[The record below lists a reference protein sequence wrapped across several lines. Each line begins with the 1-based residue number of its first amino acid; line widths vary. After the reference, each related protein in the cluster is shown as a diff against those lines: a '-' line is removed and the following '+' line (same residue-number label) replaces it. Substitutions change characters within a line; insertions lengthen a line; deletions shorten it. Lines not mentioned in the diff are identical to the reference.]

1 MCRMKTNEDPVVP
14 LHYLELLSR
23 SYPNIQSVATEVI
36 NLSAILNLPKGTE
49 HFLSDL
55 HGESEA
61 FLHMLKNGSGVIAD
75 KIGILF
81 GESISEDSRR
91 ELATLIYYPEE
102 KLAMLTRRLP
112 NKEDWYR
119 EKLFQ
124 LVQICRLVASK
135 YTRSKVR
142 KTLPEKFAYIIE
154 ELLHEQEVDDNKN
167 AYYQSIL
174 DTIISTGRAD
184 DFIMAIS
191 EVIQCLSIDRL
202 HILGDIFDRGPG
214 AHRIMDRLMAYH
226 QVDIQWGNHDI
237 LWMGAAAGSEACMAN
252 AVRISLRYGNM
263 RTLEDGYGISLL
275 PLATFAMETYG
286 DDPCDYFMP
295 RSATEEYTQN
305 ERLLLA
311 RMHKAIAMI
320 QFKLEG
326 QVVMRRPHYHM
337 EHRLL
342 LDKMDL
348 ARGIIR
354 VDGVEHR
361 LLDTHFPTVDA
372 NAPYELTELE
382 RALVERLQ
390 GSFCSSDRLQRHVRF
405 LFSHGSMYLI
415 CNDNLLY
422 HGCIAMNEDG
432 SFREFVVNG
441 ESYAG
446 KAFMDRVEQLARQGF
461 FTREDNEAK
470 RYGLDAMWYLWSG
483 DISPLYGKD
492 KMATFERH
500 FIASK
505 DTHAEVKDIYYT
517 MRDDEHMCRKI
528 LEEFELDPERSHII
542 NGHVPVKVRKG
553 ESPIKAN
560 GRMIVIDGGLSEA
573 YQPETG
579 IAGYTLIYNSH
590 GIRLVSHRPFVS
602 RLKAVEENLDIH
614 STTMLLETSRER
626 IRIRDTYTGGLM
638 IRRIEEL
645 RALLAAYRSGQI
657 KTH

>member
-1 MCRMKTNEDPVVP
+1 MKNENTPVNT
-14 LHYLELLSR
+14 HYLELLSR
-23 SYPNIQSVATEVI
+23 HYPNIQSVATEII

-75 KIGILF
+75 KINILF
-81 GESISEDSRR
+81 GATMPEEQRR
-91 ELATLIYYPEE
+91 ELATLIYYPED
-102 KLAMLTRRLP
+102 KLPMLTAHLP
-112 NKEDWYR
+112 QPDEWYR

-142 KTLPEKFAYIIE
+142 KALPEKFAYIIE
-154 ELLHEQEVDDNKN
+154 ELLHEQEVDDNKQ

-174 DTIISTGRAD
+174 DTMISIGRAD
-184 DFIMAIS
+184 DFIIAIS
-191 EVIQCLSIDRL
+191 GLIQRLAIDRL

-214 AHRIMDRLMAYH
+214 AHLIMDQLMAYH
-226 QVDIQWGNHDI
+226 HVDIQWGNHDI

-252 AVRISLRYGNM
+252 AVRISLRYGTM

-275 PLATFAMETYG
+275 PLATFAMETYA
-286 DDPCDYFMP
+286 DDPCECFMP
-295 RSATEEYTQN
+295 RSTTEEFTRN

-326 QVVMRRPHYHM
+326 QIVLRRPHYHM

-342 LDKMDL
+342 LDKIDPV
-348 ARGIIR
+348 RGVIR
-354 VDGVEHR
+354 LDGTEHR
-361 LLDTHFPTVDA
+361 LLDTRFPTLDTHH
-372 NAPYELTELE
+372 PYELTDQEK
-382 RALVERLQ
+382 ALVERLQ
-390 GSFCSSDRLQRHVRF
+390 RSFRSSDRLQRHVRF

-432 SFREFVVNG
+432 SFREFVVEG
-441 ESYAG
+441 ERYAG

-461 FTREDNEAK
+461 FTRGDDEAK

-483 DISPLYGKD
+483 DLSPLYGKD
-492 KMATFERH
+492 KMATFERY

-505 DTHAEVKDIYYT
+505 DTHEEVKDIYYT
-517 MRDDEHMCRKI
+517 MRDSEEMCRKI
-528 LEEFELDPERSHII
+528 LAEFGLDPERSHII

-590 GIRLVSHRPFVS
+590 GMRLVSHRPFVS
-602 RLKAVEENLDIH
+602 RLKAVEDNLDIH
-614 STTMLLETSRER
+614 STTTILETSRER
-626 IRIRDTYTGGLM
+626 IRIHDTYTGRLM
-638 IRRIEEL
+638 SQRIAEL
-645 RALLAAYRSGQI
+645 RALLAAYRSGRI
-657 KTH
+657 KIQQ

>member
-1 MCRMKTNEDPVVP
+1 MNTNESCVD

-23 SYPNIQSVATEVI
+23 DYPNTQSAATEII

-75 KIGILF
+75 KIQILF
-81 GESISEDSRR
+81 GEELSEEQRR

-102 KLAMLTRRLP
+102 KLSMLTRHLANP
-112 NKEDWYR
+112 GEWYR

-124 LVQICRLVASK
+124 LVRICRLTASK

-142 KTLPEKFAYIIE
+142 KALPEKFAYIIE
-154 ELLHEQEVDDNKN
+154 ELLHEQEFDDNKN

-184 DFIMAIS
+184 DFIIAIS
-191 EVIQCLSIDRL
+191 GVIQQLAIDRL

-214 AHRIMDRLMAYH
+214 AHLIMDRLMAYH
-226 QVDIQWGNHDI
+226 NVDIQWGNHDI

-286 DDPCDYFMP
+286 NDPCERFMP
-295 RSATEEYTQN
+295 RSTTDEYTQN
-305 ERLLLA
+305 ECLLLA
-311 RMHKAIAMI
+311 RMHKAISII

-326 QVVMRRPHYHM
+326 QIVMRRPQYRM
-337 EHRLL
+337 QHRLL
-342 LDKMDL
+342 LDKIDK
-348 ARGIIR
+348 ARGTIR
-354 VDGVEHR
+354 LDGVEHQ
-361 LLDTHFPTVDA
+361 LLDAHFPTLDLDH
-372 NAPYELTELE
+372 PYELTEQE
-382 RALVERLQ
+382 NAVTERLQ
-390 GSFCSSDRLQRHVRF
+390 ISFRSSDRLQKHVRF

-432 SFREFVVNG
+432 TFRDFIVDG
-441 ESYAG
+441 EGYGG
-446 KAFMDRVEQLARQGF
+446 KAFMDRLEQLARQGF
-461 FTREDNEAK
+461 FTRENNEAK
-470 RYGLDAMWYLWSG
+470 RYGQDAMWYLWSG

-500 FIASK
+500 FIAEK
-505 DTHAEVKDIYYT
+505 DTHTEINDIYYT
-517 MRDDEHMCRKI
+517 FRDSETFCRRV
-528 LEEFELDPERSHII
+528 LEEFGLDPEQSRII
-542 NGHVPVKVRKG
+542 NGHVPVKVKKG

-560 GRMIVIDGGLSEA
+560 GRMIVIDGGLSSA

-590 GIRLVSHRPFVS
+590 GMRLVSHRPFVS
-602 RLKAVEENLDIH
+602 RQKAVEENLDIH
-614 STTMLLETSRER
+614 STTLVLETRTER
-626 IRIRDTYTGGLM
+626 IRIRDTYTGRLLM
-638 IRRIEEL
+638 RRIEEL
-645 RALLAAYRSGQI
+645 RALLSAYRSGRI
-657 KTH
+657 KTHL

>member
-1 MCRMKTNEDPVVP
+1 MKTTEPSVD

-23 SYPNIQSVATEVI
+23 HYPNTQSAATEII
-36 NLSAILNLPKGTE
+36 NLSAILDLPKGTE

-75 KIGILF
+75 KIEILF
-81 GESISEDSRR
+81 GRTMPEEQRH

-102 KLAMLTRRLP
+102 KLSILTHHLQNP
-112 NKEDWYR
+112 EEWYR
-119 EKLFQ
+119 EKLFH

-142 KTLPEKFAYIIE
+142 KALPEKFAYIIE
-154 ELLHEQEVDDNKN
+154 ELLHEQEGDNNKD

-174 DTIISTGRAD
+174 DAIISTGRAD
-184 DFIMAIS
+184 DFIIAIS
-191 EVIQCLSIDRL
+191 GVIQHLAIDRL

-214 AHRIMDRLMAYH
+214 SHLIMDRLMAYH
-226 QVDIQWGNHDI
+226 NVDIQWGNHDI

-286 DDPCDYFMP
+286 DDPCERFQP
-295 RSATEEYTQN
+295 RCMDDYTQN

-311 RMHKAIAMI
+311 RMHKAVSMI

-326 QVVMRRPHYHM
+326 QIVMRRPQYNM
-337 EHRLL
+337 QHRLL
-342 LDKMDL
+342 LDKIDRT
-348 ARGIIR
+348 RGSILL
-354 VDGVEHR
+354 DGMEHA
-361 LLDTHFPTVDA
+361 LLDTHFPTLNPDR
-372 NAPYELTELE
+372 PYELTEQE
-382 RALVERLQ
+382 RTLTDRLQ
-390 GSFCSSDRLQRHVRF
+390 MSFRSSDRLQKHVRF

-432 SFREFVVNG
+432 SFRDFVVDG
-441 ESYAG
+441 ERYGG

-470 RYGLDAMWYLWSG
+470 RYGQDAMWYLWSG

-500 FIASK
+500 FIAEK
-505 DTHAEVKDIYYT
+505 DTHTETKDIYYT
-517 MRDDEHMCRKI
+517 IRDNESVCRKI
-528 LEEFELDPERSHII
+528 LEEFGLDPEQAHII
-542 NGHVPVKVRKG
+542 NGHVPVKVKKG

-560 GRMIVIDGGLSEA
+560 GRMIVIDGGLSTA

-614 STTMLLETSRER
+614 STTMVLETSQER
-626 IRIRDTYTGGLM
+626 IRIRDTYTGSLLA
-638 IRRIEEL
+638 RRIEEL
-645 RALLAAYRSGQI
+645 RALLDAYRSGLI
-657 KTH
+657 KTHR